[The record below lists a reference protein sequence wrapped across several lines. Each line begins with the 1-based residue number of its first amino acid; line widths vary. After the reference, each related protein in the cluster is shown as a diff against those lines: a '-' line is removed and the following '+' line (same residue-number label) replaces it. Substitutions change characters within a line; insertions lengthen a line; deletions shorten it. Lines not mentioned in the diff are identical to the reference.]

1 MFIYLSGVNPYLE
14 YNISPNHL
22 HVSEC
27 LLFNFKNHFK
37 VSKSC
42 FYHSRILL
50 ACRIWRNQM
59 NINKIHRLLGL
70 KAGSVPVITA
80 PARWKLNCHEM
91 NLPLYPVKSLTQS
104 ISIITVTPV
113 NRNVTRPSWRDCVV
127 YRGYLQKTVQHISVL
142 GCCPATS
149 LLARNPAVNSATDKI
164 SYFGIELGLFR
175 LSSPSFQQNDEVP
188 TNFTY
193 YCWLCYWLPAKD

>member
-1 MFIYLSGVNPYLE
+1 MFIYLSGANPYLE
-14 YNISPNHL
+14 YNINPDHF

-27 LLFNFKNHFK
+27 LLFNFKNHLK

-50 ACRIWRNQM
+50 VCHIWRNRM

-80 PARWKLNCHEM
+80 PARWKVNCHEM
-91 NLPLYPVKSLTQS
+91 NLPRYPVKSLTQS
-104 ISIITVTPV
+104 ISVITVMPV
-113 NRNVTRPSWRDCVV
+113 KRNVTWHSWRHCVV
-127 YRGYLQKTVQHISVL
+127 YLQGYLQKTVQHVSVL
-142 GCCPATS
+142 GCCPTTS
-149 LLARNPAVNSATDKI
+149 LSAQNTAVNSATDKI

-175 LSSPSFQQNDEVP
+175 LNIP
-188 TNFTY
+188 
-193 YCWLCYWLPAKD
+193 